1 MHSKATKQ
9 PLLVRETRKEP
20 LKVEEWVCELDKKK
34 FGPRFKKDGKAVE
47 EAINDLS
54 QEMREKLSLEMK
66 EKGKVE
72 ISCPDSSLPNGK
84 AEINKELL
92 TIEKR
97 TRVENVREYIPNVI
111 EPVCIEL
118 LCTLLSPLTPFLFGI
133 SPRLEAC
140 VNSVL

>member
-1 MHSKATKQ
+1 MHAKATKQ
-9 PLLVRETRKEP
+9 PLLVRATRKES
-20 LKVEEWVCELDKKK
+20 LRVKEWVCELDKKK

-72 ISCPDSSLPNGK
+72 IPRPGTSLPNGK
-84 AEINKELL
+84 AEIDEELL

-97 TRVENVREYIPNVI
+97 TRVENTREYVPQVI
-111 EPVCIEL
+111 EPSFEL
-118 LCTLLSPLTPFLFGI
+118 EGYCT
-133 SPRLEAC
+133 A
-140 VNSVL
+140 